1 MIGGSGWTKTM
12 IFHHLRRDQIPSP
25 IQTSTSASSISQRMK
40 LLKSQG
46 ETWKKRVDDKDVTQ
60 FTIEGKLKGAGK
72 EADTPVSP
80 SPLRRVGSGRSGRK
94 PPNKEL
100 RVSLIEDSE
109 SDSNSNKAPV
119 VSVSDSTTVSTTTES
134 EDSEPDFQ
142 IIRRSVPIP
151 QPDNETF
158 TNFFQSSSTAVL
170 TEGGQLSAISEQKQ
184 DTTLNFQSQTL
195 TH

>member
-1 MIGGSGWTKTM
+1 MSSLTSC
-12 IFHHLRRDQIPSP
+12 FHCYHRVQEHQFCYELNHFFALCSFVLI
-25 IQTSTSASSISQRMK
+25 SI
-40 LLKSQG
+40 
-46 ETWKKRVDDKDVTQ
+46 
-60 FTIEGKLKGAGK
+60 I
-72 EADTPVSP
+72 
-80 SPLRRVGSGRSGRK
+80 
-94 PPNKEL
+94 
-100 RVSLIEDSE
+100 SLSLFISL
-109 SDSNSNKAPV
+109 PV

-184 DTTLNFQSQTL
+184 DTTFELSVSDFDALTEEASQR
-195 TH
+195 